1 MGYVFN
7 NNQPLVFNYDNGF
20 CGTIQREYCILKEN
34 NDRISTQ
41 FKLAPLNVN
50 QTINPTFTPSAEKM
64 TNYSFTGSATGWT
77 LTGGWGYTTNAVATI
92 LAGTVSQAVPTI
104 VAGKSYYVEMVFEPT
119 AYGASPSMVFSIG
132 GTSSTN
138 LGTLAVS
145 QVYFAKGYFNATNT
159 NNLIVTNNGDW
170 RGIIY
175 SISVVEVGWNV
186 GLNGFNW
193 INTTPP
199 TVDWVITNKAQH
211 TQGNTTPLFIQLSNY
226 IYNLTIGDTY
236 KIVASVTGATEGDV
250 KVALGGTLVGTI
262 DQNGVYIY
270 TGTVTS
276 GIVQPFYFS
285 PTSNFNG
292 SIDNLYAYKIPDNFE
307 IGVFDLDDNFIKLVP
322 TSEISQ
328 SGEWIYVETSGSDL
342 SLAEGCYRLKLT
354 DTYESTSYK
363 QLITNGD
370 FSNGSTGWT
379 GTSGVTI
386 TTSAN
391 ILSADSTDV
400 QTLKQIFTIDP
411 CLLNKSLSG
420 SFQLRIDNGASL
432 TVTIRGKDTLTVYA
446 TATITTSGTKTAT
459 FTPTDDTDIELI
471 FSLVC
476 IPTKVNQDCDID
488 DVSIFSNGCDLNYIY
503 ESNCINIKDVHDCTK
518 DFEWYNTKNA
528 FNFNYVDFSTKF
540 NLRIHCDFGKWSSK
554 QTWNIWKNYNLNSTV
569 VAGDSTEM
577 FEVMT
582 EMLPQNVHRAL
593 AIARMHD
600 NFYIDTVETY
610 ADASDYEPEWTEK
623 NKNFAI
629 VRFDVWQQ
637 GLRTNACGVDLTSP
651 TDEALLIDPTTGEC
665 VISLE

>member
-7 NNQPLVFNYDNGF
+7 NNQPVVFNYDNGF

-41 FKLAPLNVN
+41 FKLAPLTVN

-77 LTGGWGYTTNAVATI
+77 LTGGWGYGINNVATI
-92 LAGTVSQAVPTI
+92 TAGTVSQAVPGI
-104 VAGKSYYVEMVFEPT
+104 VANKSYYIEMVFEPT
-119 AYGASPSMVFSIG
+119 AYGASPNMTLSIG
-132 GTSSTN
+132 GTTSSN

-145 QVYFAKGYFNATNT
+145 QLYYASGYFNATNT

-175 SISVVEVGWNV
+175 SISVKEVGWNV
-186 GLNGFNW
+186 GINGFNW
-193 INTTPP
+193 INTVPV
-199 TVDWVITNKAQH
+199 TVDWVVSNKAQH
-211 TQGNTTPLFIQLSNY
+211 TQGNTTVLFIQFLNY
-226 IYNLTIGDTY
+226 IYNLTVGDTY
-236 KIVASVTGATEGDV
+236 KIVVTVTDVTEGSV
-250 KVALGGTLVGTI
+250 GVYLGGTLVGTI

-276 GIVQPFYFS
+276 GSGQTFYFA

-292 SIDNLYAYKIPDNFE
+292 SIDNLYAYKIPDNFD

-322 TSEISQ
+322 SSEITQ
-328 SGEWIYVETSGSDL
+328 VGDWVYVETSGSDL

-354 DTYESTSYK
+354 DTYETTSYK

-370 FSNGSTGWT
+370 FSSGGTGWT
-379 GTSGVTI
+379 GTSGVTFG
-386 TTSAN
+386 TDAT
-391 ILSADSTDV
+391 ILSADSTDIETLS
-400 QTLKQIFTIDP
+400 QTITIDE
-411 CLLNKSLSG
+411 CLLNKSLTG
-420 SFQLRIDNGASL
+420 SFELRIDASATL
-432 TVTIRGKDTLTVYA
+432 TVTARGKNTLTVYA
-446 TATITTSGTKTAT
+446 TGTITTSGTKLTA
-459 FTPTDDTDIELI
+459 FTPTDDTEIELI

-476 IPTKVNQDCDID
+476 QAPKVNQDCNID
-488 DVSIFSNGCDLNYIY
+488 DVSLFSNGCDLNYLY
-503 ESNCINIKDVHDCTK
+503 ESNCINIKAEHECTK

-528 FNFNYVDFSTKF
+528 FNFNYVDFATKF
-540 NLRIHCDFGKWSSK
+540 NLRIHCDFGKWTSK

-577 FEVMT
+577 FEVKT
-582 EMLPQNVHRAL
+582 EMLPENVHRAL

-600 NFYIDTVETY
+600 NFYIDTIETY
-610 ADASDYEPEWTEK
+610 ADATDYEPEWTEK

-651 TDEALLIDPTTGEC
+651 TDEALLIDPITGEC